1 MISPDEFKI
10 LNYIN
15 IRQAIEDPNVIS
27 SMVEMQPARAKEL
40 FDSCVK
46 VGYILEADGMWQ
58 LTESGEEA
66 VSQFRKLEVKNKE
79 RELEAIYERFDK
91 ENSIFKRIV
100 SEWQAERDDQKA
112 LEGLEGVH
120 IRISE
125 IFQELSRLIPR
136 YEIYPSR
143 FNKALKNFKDGKTEY
158 LAKYSVDSYHTIWF
172 ELHEDLL
179 NLLGKEREEW
189 E

>member
-1 MISPDEFKI
+1 M
-10 LNYIN
+10 
-15 IRQAIEDPNVIS
+15 
-27 SMVEMQPARAKEL
+27 
-40 FDSCVK
+40 
-46 VGYILEADGMWQ
+46 
-58 LTESGEEA
+58 
-66 VSQFRKLEVKNKE
+66 KNKE

-120 IRISE
+120 VRISE

-179 NLLGKEREEW
+179 NLLGKERKEW